1 MYGTNVDVHEA
12 GIKALTRERLNSFV
26 QKDFC
31 VYQAVALS

>member
-1 MYGTNVDVHEA
+1 MYGTNSDVHEA
-12 GIKALTRERLNSFV
+12 RIKALTRDRLNFFV